1 MSGTEIGGQA
11 ASSSSSSDRF
21 HFLRSLR
28 DVLFGRRRH
37 RPRGWPTTND
47 ATRVARVKSSR
58 SLDDDL
64 QSTTSADT
72 DNDVTRLVS
81 AAASSTASTADVTRQ
96 KYEGLEVLFSHP
108 YFRRALK
115 SHCF

>member
-1 MSGTEIGGQA
+1 MTPLRFKALRTLRLIAAMSGTEIGSQA
-11 ASSSSSSDRF
+11 ASSSDRF

-28 DVLFGRRRH
+28 DVLFGRRRQ

-96 KYEGLEVLFSHP
+96 KYEGL
-108 YFRRALK
+108 
-115 SHCF
+115 